1 MFTCLSI
8 IIFDKK
14 EETDQTLLH
23 VYFFKLCFLLIC
35 TVFYSSPDPMIWTLR
50 IPKNISFEISLNPI
64 ELAIAEK
71 PIFKV

>member
-1 MFTCLSI
+1 MFTFD

-35 TVFYSSPDPMIWTLR
+35 TVFYSSPHHHDLDSEN
-50 IPKNISFEISLNPI
+50 PK
-64 ELAIAEK
+64 K
-71 PIFKV
+71 HIF